1 MTTLLTLPSEIT
13 IKIFTTVIVDS
24 GDVPPQPVVLLLA
37 SICKTLRELVLN
49 SPTLWSR
56 IRLRTFNDLESA
68 PLFFR
73 RSKECLLEVSLS
85 FHRDLVP
92 DITETRFFNVI
103 AANMARWRKLTIRGP
118 MSSEV
123 KTFLQEIIGTP
134 TPSLMEVFLLPSE
147 HAACD
152 EDHRPLLSGAS
163 DALRALTM
171 RGCISCLAPFPNL
184 TKLNIFRLNCNYEEF
199 RRLIQGSPNLAT
211 LILGELQDTFPM
223 VTVMEPIVSHRPLI
237 EALSLRYFAVGFA
250 NSEPLE
256 TYAKPLLVS
265 LSMPNLHYL
274 EVVGSRA
281 DYGELSG
288 KPFPALKK
296 LCLRDM
302 DFPASSAAL
311 YRSFTTI
318 TSLELY
324 FVQGARLLMA
334 PDEDGKTPW
343 PHLQTLRCENWG
355 RKGLPMAR
363 TTRRPPTTY
372 GRTPY

>member
-1 MTTLLTLPSEIT
+1 VALRKAPSINRR
-13 IKIFTTVIVDS
+13 VS
-24 GDVPPQPVVLLLA
+24 

-123 KTFLQEIIGTP
+123 KTFLQEIIGAP
-134 TPSLMEVFLLPSE
+134 TPGLMEVFLLPSE

-199 RRLIQGSPNLAT
+199 RRLIQGRLYFLFRTDRQLTCLGSPNLTT
-211 LILGELQDTFPM
+211 LILGELQDTSPM
-223 VTVMEPIVSHRPLI
+223 VTVMEPSVSHRPLI

-256 TYAKPLLVS
+256 TYAKA
-265 LSMPNLHYL
+265 
-274 EVVGSRA
+274 G
-281 DYGELSG
+281 
-288 KPFPALKK
+288 
-296 LCLRDM
+296 
-302 DFPASSAAL
+302 
-311 YRSFTTI
+311 
-318 TSLELY
+318 
-324 FVQGARLLMA
+324 
-334 PDEDGKTPW
+334 
-343 PHLQTLRCENWG
+343 
-355 RKGLPMAR
+355 
-363 TTRRPPTTY
+363 
-372 GRTPY
+372 